1 MSNSVQLHRWQPTR
15 LPLPWDSPGKNTG
28 VGFHFLL
35 QCMKERSESEVTQS
49 CPTLS
54 DPMDWSPAGSS
65 VHGIFQARVLEWGAI
80 AFSSAWKWKVNV
92 KSLSLIGL
100 VCQVYHH
107 ICLLWGRKSTEVLN
121 WELYS
126 YLFNKLQRTEAD
138 WFLFFNAF
146 SFLLLFNFWQWHVFI
161 KTHVIEGTNGS
172 SSLTLCIL
180 SLSLHLPLSSVR
192 NLSPGYYNSHIY
204 LIHSNSCCI

>member
-1 MSNSVQLHRWQPTR
+1 
-15 LPLPWDSPGKNTG
+15 
-28 VGFHFLL
+28 
-35 QCMKERSESEVTQS
+35 MKVKSASKVTQS

-54 DPMDWSPAGSS
+54 DPVDWSPPGSS
-65 VHGIFQARVLEWGAI
+65 IHGIFQARVLEWGAI

-121 WELYS
+121 WELYT

-146 SFLLLFNFWQWHVFI
+146 SFLLPFNFWQWHVFI

-204 LIHSNSCCI
+204 LIHSNSCYI